1 MTTKHTPGPW
11 FCTKAK
17 HGVDGGHYAIAVIGD
32 DRGDRALVIHAAAGD
47 DRQAEGNAQL
57 FLAAPALLNVAQW
70 ARDAMRQAFDEVL
83 ESIPEGGVV
92 PPWMATL
99 ETTIA
104 DAEHA
109 IAKAKGEQA

>member
-1 MTTKHTPGPW
+1 MEHKHTSGPW
-11 FCTKAK
+11 RVCDPMSSDKTY
-17 HGVDGGHYAIAVIGD
+17 GIDGTDGTAVVWFGSTHQEGIRRIED
-32 DRGDRALVIHAAAGD
+32 ARLIAAAPD
-47 DRQAEGNAQL
+47 
-57 FLAAPALLNVAQW
+57 LLNVAQW

-83 ESIPEGGVV
+83 QMFPEGGVV

-109 IAKAKGEQA
+109 IAKATGAQSWPR